1 MKRIRKYALPII
13 IIILLTGLIAACG
26 GGASKTSPM
35 TDFITLIAKLAGL
48 TFVLTSMLAMGLSL
62 TVKQIVDPLRNTKVV
77 LLALLAN
84 FVLVPALAYLI
95 TVVIPLDDL
104 GTGLIIVGCA
114 AGAPFLPK
122 LVQLAKGSAAFSV
135 GLMTLLM
142 VATVIYLPIV
152 LPLLLPGASVSPWDI
167 ARSLIVTML
176 IPLGIGLFI
185 KARYKETAASLQPHM
200 SQASSVAIVLM
211 LVTILVLEFSTIIDT
226 IGTGG
231 ILAALIFL
239 VGALAIGL
247 LLGGKDASMR
257 SVMGL
262 GTAQRNLAAAML
274 VAAQNFSDDA
284 NVLVMVMLVAILG
297 LILLMM
303 VGGEMGKR
311 VQGNGDGT
319 GTKAPDDQPASG

>member
-1 MKRIRKYALPII
+1 MSEVI
-13 IIILLTGLIAACG
+13 TVIAQISA
-26 GGASKTSPM
+26 
-35 TDFITLIAKLAGL
+35 L
-48 TFVLTSMLAMGLSL
+48 TFILTSMLAMGLSL
-62 TVKQIVDPLRNTKVV
+62 TVKQIMDPLRNMRMV

-95 TVVIPLDDL
+95 TVVISLDDGL
-104 GTGLIIVGCA
+104 ATGLIIAGTA

-122 LVQLAKGSAAFSV
+122 LVQVAKGNAAFSV

-142 VATVIYLPIV
+142 VVTVIYLPIV

-167 ARSLIVTML
+167 AKSLIMTML
-176 IPLGIGLFI
+176 LPLGIGLFI
-185 KARYKETAASLQPHM
+185 KARYEDTAASLQPHM
-200 SQASSVAIVLM
+200 SQISSLAIVVM
-211 LVTILVLEFSTIIDT
+211 LVTILALGFSTIIGT

-231 ILAALIFL
+231 LLAALIFL

-274 VAAQNFSDDA
+274 VAAQNFSDDG
-284 NVLVMVMLVAILG
+284 NVLVMVMLIGILG
-297 LILLMM
+297 LILLM
-303 VGGEMGKR
+303 VIGGEMGKR
-311 VQGNGDGT
+311 VQT
-319 GTKAPDDQPASG
+319 ASP

>member
-1 MKRIRKYALPII
+1 MSEII
-13 IIILLTGLIAACG
+13 TVIAQLSA
-26 GGASKTSPM
+26 
-35 TDFITLIAKLAGL
+35 L
-48 TFVLTSMLAMGLSL
+48 TFIITSMLAMGLSL
-62 TVKQIVDPLRNTKVV
+62 TVKQIMDPLRNTKVV

-84 FVLVPALAYLI
+84 FILVPALAYLI
-95 TVVIPLDDL
+95 TVVIPLDDGL
-104 GTGLIIVGCA
+104 ATGLIIVGTA

-122 LVQLAKGSAAFSV
+122 LVQVAKGNAAFSV

-142 VATVIYLPIV
+142 VVTVIYLPIV

-297 LILLMM
+297 LILLMV